1 MNNIPSIFLRILIVF
16 SFTCAVSSQ
25 LPGQVTLASKSEVQ
39 NYFSGTWTLSS
50 HHYSIAGIV
59 DEYPRDFES
68 YQLIFSQGID
78 DATLNVEVYR
88 NQCLK
93 SSSQIIIT
101 EDSQLGCS
109 WKLEHFPTILPLEWL
124 TETRFICHEIGV
136 DSINLWD
143 GIFDGSFF
151 NLERADDFEPQNCF
165 VPDDFEFLNHQF
177 GVNFT
182 LRFKILNEGI
192 VFVSQRLSE
201 TDIMA
206 VGYNNNIDT
215 LDRPEYAIYSN
226 YIGRSKM
233 NKLEN
238 GNYEFVLYTL
248 LDYDYFVPGFIRY
261 TMNDFTILS
270 REHVFSDRSN
280 NMTIYDIERTSSG
293 EYWALYG
300 NDNLIKIVDD
310 EIVETHEVTSVG
322 SIFVDKQEKIYGF
335 SPSTRRTSDLYVF
348 DGEEFNSII
357 SDLFIHGVEEFGDHK
372 YLLLDGEL
380 RQYNNDFSEIISS
393 WDIPTAV
400 TNFNQFEFFSSYL
413 IAGFTENGTNK
424 IIRLTLGGDIQSVWT
439 AGQSTSPGTIRQIA
453 IQSDSTILLS
463 GTYNPIDIYNAQS
476 FFRSVP
482 VSYTPNY
489 QRHEVSLNSVTVT
502 EKNVERELVIVH
514 SNGDSVWRTNADY
527 EFDIELEN
535 KGPNSAKITNIYGP
549 KTDHHE
555 LDETQNYLYD
565 KFIDPNEK
573 IDFNFTQNYE
583 KISFEGFEYGI
594 PGVDYRFNRGNI
606 ISIGDFTSSLSDDIS
621 NAKQPLYP
629 NPATNTL
636 HLPENI
642 NAKSVAI
649 HNNLG
654 QLVYFKNNFLT
665 NTIDIS
671 QLQSGMYTLVA
682 NPINSDQSQVFK
694 FIKE

>member
-39 NYFSGTWTLSS
+39 SYFSGTWTLSS

-68 YQLIFSQGID
+68 YQLKFSQGVD

-88 NQCLK
+88 NKCLK
-93 SSSQIIIT
+93 SSSEIIIS

-136 DSINLWD
+136 DSISLWD
-143 GIFDGSFF
+143 GHFDGSFF
-151 NLERADDFEPQNCF
+151 NLVRLENFEPENCF
-165 VPDDFEFLNHQF
+165 VPDNFEFLNHEF
-177 GVNFT
+177 GVNYT
-182 LRFKILNEGI
+182 TDYKILEEGI

-206 VGYNNNIDT
+206 VGYNNNIAT
-215 LDRPEYAIYSN
+215 LDRPEYSIYSN

-233 NKLEN
+233 NELEN

-248 LDYDYFVPGFIRY
+248 IDYDYFVPGFIRY

-439 AGQSTSPGTIRQIA
+439 SGQSTSPGTIRHID

-463 GTYNPIDIYNAQS
+463 GTYNPIDIYNSQS

-482 VSYTPNY
+482 VSYMPKY
-489 QRHEVSLNSVTVT
+489 ERRDVSLNSVLIN
-502 EKNVERELVIVH
+502 EKNVETVLVHVH
-514 SNGDSVWRTNADY
+514 ANGDSVWRTFADY
-527 EFDIELEN
+527 EFDVELEN
-535 KGPNSAKITNIYGP
+535 SGSKSAKNTNIYGP
-549 KTDHHE
+549 KLHYHE
-555 LDETQNYLYD
+555 QEETQNYLYD
-565 KFIDPNEK
+565 NFIAPSEK
-573 IDFNFTQNYE
+573 VNFTFVVNNE
-583 KISFEGFEYGI
+583 KISFENFEYGI
-594 PGVDYRFNRGNI
+594 PGVDFRFNTGDI
-606 ISIGDFTSSLSDDIS
+606 ILTGDFTSSINDEITIS
-621 NAKQPLYP
+621 AEPLYP
-629 NPATNTL
+629 NPAHNNL

-642 NAKSVAI
+642 NASSFAI
-649 HNNLG
+649 YNSSG
-654 QLVYFKNNFLT
+654 QLVVINNNFKSK
-665 NTIDIS
+665 TIDIS
-671 QLQSGMYTLVA
+671 QLQSGIHTLVVKSR
-682 NPINSDQSQVFK
+682 NSDQHLALK
-694 FIKE
+694 FIKR